1 MASPGPPIK
10 KSKRLKAKARV
21 KEEEGIAQTPPPD
34 SQEDADVLRGRK
46 KSRRASASRLGR
58 DNSGVL
64 QCQSHREACALCG
77 TAESDIVLLLCR

>member
-64 QCQSHREACALCG
+64 QCQSHRGSVC
-77 TAESDIVLLLCR
+77 SVWDS